1 MKKVQW
7 RERTDGLRAEGREEN
22 GGKSHQFGKVRLPCA
37 RQRQRRRQGELL
49 QGREEESI
57 VSFRPNCSAISGV
70 FFCAISP
77 LGDRSAVTKGRAGG
91 DTTGA
96 NSETALL
103 PVQSVINIIW
113 NYNQNTEGSLRLQA
127 DSAPSTSSEAQREGK
142 LDVCSE
148 THPNGNGDLSFAMNA

>member
-7 RERTDGLRAEGREEN
+7 RERTDGRTDCGQRGGRKTAEKAINLERFVCRARDRDSAAG
-22 GGKSHQFGKVRLPCA
+22 
-37 RQRQRRRQGELL
+37 
-49 QGREEESI
+49 ESI